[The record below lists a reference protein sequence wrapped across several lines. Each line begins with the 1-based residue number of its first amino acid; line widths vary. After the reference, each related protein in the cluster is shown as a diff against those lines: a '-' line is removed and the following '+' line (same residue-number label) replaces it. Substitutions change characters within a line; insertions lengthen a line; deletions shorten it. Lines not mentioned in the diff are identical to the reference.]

1 MKQVSIVAL
10 LVLVLSGCVSGSTPP
25 AVQSFE
31 SAAADRGVYPGISM
45 AVGNANGIVTAQAY
59 GLASLTGRVPMTP
72 ATQIRMASVSKSLTA
87 AAILLLDQTG
97 RISLN
102 ATVATYVPQY
112 TSAGSLITVKELL
125 NQTSGIPGHA
135 HNDPILHGEGPYPP
149 DAFFAKLNATPLYAT
164 PGTSFDYAN
173 ENFYLLATIVENV
186 SGKSFAA
193 FMHDSIF
200 VPAGMQST
208 YSDDGRANPQLAT
221 GYLHRTT
228 SDPFLACSAPD
239 WTQMLGG
246 GGIISTP
253 SDITRFDIAL
263 LAHTYFDAAHLAL
276 MFAPSA
282 PVGAA
287 SYGLGWFVYPQNL
300 ILHEGDFSTTSSIN
314 AIYPDGT
321 VVVEAAN
328 AADLA
333 PDFDR
338 VYFAGQLQN
347 KYGTTPFP
355 LGTYNPP
362 SLLGLVGPFSTCDQF
377 NSMLFIEPD

>member
-1 MKQVSIVAL
+1 MKQLILFVLMAFAL
-10 LVLVLSGCVSGSTPP
+10 GGCVSGSTPP

-59 GLASLTGRVPMTP
+59 GLATLPGRVPMTP
-72 ATQIRMASVSKSLTA
+72 STQIRMASVSKSLTA
-87 AAILLLDQTG
+87 AAILMLDQTG
-97 RISLN
+97 KISLN

-112 TSAGSLITVKELL
+112 TSAGSLITVKQLL
-125 NQTSGIPGHA
+125 NQTSGIPGHD
-135 HNDPILHGEGPYPP
+135 HHDPIMHGEGAYPP
-149 DAFFAKLNATPLYAT
+149 DLFFAKLNATPLYAT

-173 ENFYLLATIVENV
+173 ENFYLLATIVQNV
-186 SGKSFAA
+186 SGKSFAD
-193 FMHDSIF
+193 FMRDNIF

-208 YSDDGRANPQLAT
+208 YSDDGRSNAQLAT
-221 GYLHRTT
+221 GYLHRTA
-228 SDPFLACSAPD
+228 SDPFLACPAPD

-253 SDITRFDIAL
+253 SDIARFDIAL
-263 LAHTYFDAAHLAL
+263 LAHKYFDAAHLAM

-282 PVGAA
+282 PVGSV
-287 SYGLGWFVYPQNL
+287 SYGLGWFVYPQSL
-300 ILHEGDFSTTSSIN
+300 ILHEGDFSITSSIN

-338 VYFAGQLQN
+338 VYFATQLQN

-362 SLLGLVGPFSTCDQF
+362 SLLSLVGPFSTCDQF
-377 NSMLFIEPD
+377 NSEFFSPD

>member
-1 MKQVSIVAL
+1 M
-10 LVLVLSGCVSGSTPP
+10 
-25 AVQSFE
+25 QSLE

-45 AVGNANGIVTAQAY
+45 AVGNASGIVTAQAY
-59 GLASLTGRVPMTP
+59 GLATLSGRVPMTP

-87 AAILLLDQTG
+87 AAILMLDQTG
-97 RISLN
+97 QISIN

-112 TSAGSLITVKELL
+112 TLAGSSITVKELL
-125 NQTSGIPGHA
+125 NQTSGIPGHN
-135 HNDPILHGEGPYPP
+135 HGDPIMQGEGAYPP
-149 DAFFAKLNATPLYAT
+149 DVFFAKLNATPLYAT
-164 PGTSFDYAN
+164 PGSSFDYAN
-173 ENFYLLATIVENV
+173 ENYYLLATIVQNV
-186 SGKSFAA
+186 SGKSFAD
-193 FMHDSIF
+193 FMHDNIF

-208 YSDDGRANPQLAT
+208 YSDDGRNHPQLAT
-221 GYLHRTT
+221 GYLHRTA
-228 SDPFLACSAPD
+228 SDPFLACPAPH

-253 SDITRFDIAL
+253 SDIARFDIAL
-263 LAHTYFDAAHLAL
+263 LTHKYFDAAHLAL

-282 PVGAA
+282 PVGSG
-287 SYGLGWFVYPQNL
+287 SYALGWFVYPQSL

-347 KYGTTPFP
+347 KYGTTPFA

-362 SLLGLVGPFSTCDQF
+362 SLLNLVGWFSTCDQF
-377 NSMLFIEPD
+377 NSMFFKPD